1 MRCVYINLPQ
11 ATARRAHMEAEF
23 ARSAPEGVSLERFH
37 AMDAATAA
45 HLPGQARAPEKA
57 CFLSHRNAIAAH
69 HDGETPL
76 LVLEDDVL
84 LSPEAFGAHRLP
96 PGDDWDLLFTDAALA
111 DPGTWIRLAK
121 NRPGLVQEGRIR
133 VLDLG
138 GIGFASAAGYVVN
151 GRSKGRVL
159 AALDALP
166 ALDGPYDIAL
176 RGLVKA
182 GRLRACLTFPF
193 LTSIAAFSD
202 VDSQIQRAGNAADQ
216 ISNTFRRLMFVGRDI
231 AQSRAEAEAIAARAD
246 EESRLVG
253 LILAGVVSDRFGPK

>member
-1 MRCVYINLPQ
+1 
-11 ATARRAHMEAEF
+11 MEAEF
-23 ARSAPEGVSLERFH
+23 ARTAPEGVSLERFQ
-37 AMDAATAA
+37 AVDAATAA
-45 HLPGQARAPEKA
+45 ALPGQARAPEKA

-84 LSPEAFGAHRLP
+84 LSAEAFGADQLP
-96 PGDDWDLLFTDAALA
+96 PSDDWDLLFTDAALA

-121 NRPGLVQEGRIR
+121 DRPELVRQGRIR
-133 VLDLG
+133 VLDLATV
-138 GIGFASAAGYVVN
+138 GFASAAGYVVN
-151 GRSKGRVL
+151 GRSKDRVL
-159 AALDALP
+159 AALDAVS
-166 ALDGPYDIAL
+166 ALDVPYDIAL
-176 RGLVKA
+176 RRLVQAK
-182 GRLRACLTFPF
+182 RLSACLTFPF

-202 VDSQIQRAGNAADQ
+202 RESQIQRGDNAADQ

-231 AQSRAEAEAIAARAD
+231 ARSRAEAEAIAAAAD